1 MSGSRILFVAMAKAE
16 EEQVYQKCILML
28 LKDYIKRCDYKCSCS
43 HGRCSYPNHSYVDTI
58 ELLKH
63 QAELRSIGVEM
74 KWPIRKE
81 LLISDVTFEYV
92 SNLRMFKKVF
102 GFCESRLAWGTGAL
116 NEELYKVGLIVLKGR
131 LYSLV
136 ELV

>member
-1 MSGSRILFVAMAKAE
+1 
-16 EEQVYQKCILML
+16 
-28 LKDYIKRCDYKCSCS
+28 
-43 HGRCSYPNHSYVDTI
+43 
-58 ELLKH
+58 
-63 QAELRSIGVEM
+63 
-74 KWPIRKE
+74 
-81 LLISDVTFEYV
+81 
-92 SNLRMFKKVF
+92 MFKKVF